1 MMNGMEELQSLSHA
15 ISLSGKSAI
24 VTGGAKGIGFGIAY
38 RFAEAG
44 AKVLIADTDEA
55 GAVEAAKQLQGR
67 GWTAEAMRADVSK
80 AADAEALAARAAEA
94 LGSLDILVNNAGIYP
109 MMKLEDLTE
118 EKIEK
123 ILSINLKGAM
133 LCTKAAVGKMIA
145 QGKGGRIINI
155 SSIDAIKPY
164 TLGLS
169 VYDASKHGLYGFTMS
184 MALELAPHKIAVNA
198 IAPGGINTP
207 GTGAGHRD
215 AALEKEMQAFAQH
228 IPMKRLG
235 EPDDIGKVALF
246 LASDLAGYMTGAQ
259 IVVDGGALLA

>member
-1 MMNGMEELQSLSHA
+1 M
-15 ISLSGKSAI
+15 SLSGKGAV

-38 RFAEAG
+38 RLAEAG

-55 GAVEAAKQLQGR
+55 GAGEAAKQLQNK
-67 GWTAEAMRADVSK
+67 GWTAEAMRIDVSK
-80 AADAEALAARAAEA
+80 AADAESLAARAVE
-94 LGSLDILVNNAGIYP
+94 LFGSLDILVNNAGIYP
-109 MMKLEDLTE
+109 TMKLEELTE

-123 ILSINLKGAM
+123 ILAINLKGAM
-133 LCTKAAVGKMIA
+133 LCTQSAVVRMKS

-155 SSIDAIKPY
+155 TSIDAIHPSSV
-164 TLGLS
+164 GLS
-169 VYDASKHGLYGFTMS
+169 VYDSTKHALWGFTQS
-184 MALELAPHKIAVNA
+184 MALELAPHHIAVNA

-207 GTGAGHRD
+207 GTGAGMRD
-215 AALEKEMQAFAQH
+215 AQQEKVMQDFAQR

-246 LASDLAGYMTGAQ
+246 LASDLAGYMTGTQ